1 MFVYGHGCSC
11 AEFPVGR
18 NYGQMP
24 GKSFEKC
31 FDQSNTAVQT
41 WIFIFKFEIPS
52 TKFNIHE
59 LISNILL
66 KL

>member
-1 MFVYGHGCSC
+1 M
-11 AEFPVGR
+11 GR

-24 GKSFEKC
+24 GKTLEKC
-31 FDQSNTAVQT
+31 FDQSSTAVQT

-59 LISNILL
+59 LIENILL